1 MEEYYQQGDLESK
14 LEFTTTPFYDRS
26 NSNPFK
32 YQLGYIEVIV
42 NPLIT
47 VWTTFKPNLFD
58 DLMTKGLLENQ
69 KFIEAKFEE
78 TKNLV
83 KD

>member
-1 MEEYYQQGDLESK
+1 
-14 LEFTTTPFYDRS
+14 
-26 NSNPFK
+26 
-32 YQLGYIEVIV
+32 V